1 VSRYVPSCDA
11 ASTIRR
17 ALDVGRDAPPAGAG
31 FEYVEAPALYAWQPE
46 LVHAGGGRALHS
58 STFQLNLSRF

>member
-1 VSRYVPSCDA
+1 
-11 ASTIRR
+11 
-17 ALDVGRDAPPAGAG
+17 LDVGRDAPPAGAG